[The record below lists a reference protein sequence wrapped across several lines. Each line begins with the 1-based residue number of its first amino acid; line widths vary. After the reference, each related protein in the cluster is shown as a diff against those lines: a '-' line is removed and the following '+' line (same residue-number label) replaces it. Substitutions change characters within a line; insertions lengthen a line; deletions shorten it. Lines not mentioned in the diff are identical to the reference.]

1 MLVYLGYGPKRERE
15 LDMAP
20 FGGGPRTTV
29 PGWPRL
35 VIHPLRLSPV
45 FLPPL
50 LSTGLMSFHIPSAIH
65 FADPRHVDP
74 RLGVFLVAAAPSCPS
89 QSVIE
94 SHRPTCRLPVLVH
107 QPLADKVDPS
117 TAQVQMFQ
125 PDVLGD
131 PDRRCSARYSHWHS
145 CFVTCLKCQHGRTK
159 SYRKPTN
166 TRP

>member
-1 MLVYLGYGPKRERE
+1 MLVYLGYGPKGERE
-15 LDMAP
+15 LDTAP

-45 FLPPL
+45 FLLPL
-50 LSTGLMSFHIPSAIH
+50 LSRRLMSFHVPSAIH

-74 RLGVFLVAAAPSCPS
+74 RLGVFKFLVAAAPSCPS
-89 QSVIE
+89 QSVVE
-94 SHRPTCRLPVLVH
+94 SHRPTCRSPILVH

-117 TAQVQMFQ
+117 MAQVQMVQ

-131 PDRRCSARYSHWHS
+131 LDCRCSARSSHGHS
-145 CFVTCLKCQHGRTK
+145 CFVTCLNM
-159 SYRKPTN
+159 PTWKGKVLL
-166 TRP
+166 